1 MAIASKQNNFV
12 KIPMLNLQVILLSTN
27 NSFTEQ
33 TTPLSCLSLLK
44 AFFELEELTLPVFLP
59 NYEALSQP
67 HTDAHTPSWS

>member
-1 MAIASKQNNFV
+1 MAIASKRNNFV
-12 KIPMLNLQVILLSTN
+12 KIPMLNLQVSTN

-33 TTPLSCLSLLK
+33 TTPLSCLCLLQ
-44 AFFELEELTLPVFLP
+44 AFFELEELKFPVFLP